1 LPPRIQMTRCII
13 LAVIAGTIV
22 TNAIADI
29 PKVDVHK
36 SIVRITT
43 TSQDPDYHVPWN
55 PGSISTGIG
64 AGFVIEGNRI
74 LTNAHVVS
82 NARFISVQREND
94 PRQYSGEVQFVA
106 HDCDL
111 AIVKVSDTAF
121 FKAMLPLHLGPLPTI
136 QSGVDVYGYPI
147 GGERLSVTQGI
158 VSRIDFE
165 SYSHS
170 SADSHLA
177 VQIDAA
183 INPGNSGG
191 PVLQNGRVVGIA
203 FQGYSG
209 DVAQNVGFMIPTP
222 VIQRFLADI
231 ADGHYHRYVDLS
243 ITPESLTNSAARR
256 ALGLPDDDTG
266 VLVSSVESDGSCGG
280 KLEPGDVLLS
290 IDGHRIISDQT
301 VELDGENVDLAEIV
315 ERKLKGD
322 KVKIDLLRNHQPMTV
337 EIELEPNNPY
347 LIQSNIFDEDPRFVM
362 FGGLVFQP
370 LSKNLMDAYQ
380 IDDLRVRYYY
390 NNFVND
396 EIFEQHPEVIILS
409 NILPDPVNAYLAG
422 FRYQIVD
429 EINGQ
434 KIRTLSD
441 AAEAFKKTA
450 DFYVIKFIGANRPA
464 VLQRT
469 AVEEARQRII
479 DNYGVRVDQDLGEQT
494 LK

>member
-1 LPPRIQMTRCII
+1 MIRSTLFGIACLVATSAFAG
-13 LAVIAGTIV
+13 AVSDT
-22 TNAIADI
+22 
-29 PKVDVHK
+29 PKFDVHK

-43 TSQDPDYHVPWN
+43 TAQEPDYRVPWN

-64 AGFVIEGNRI
+64 AGFVIDANRI

-82 NARFISVQREND
+82 NGRFISVQREND
-94 PRQYSGEVQFVA
+94 PRQYSGQVKFVA

-111 AIVKVSDTAF
+111 AIVTVSDPNF
-121 FKAMLPLHLGPLPTI
+121 FKTMEPLHFGPLPTI
-136 QSGVDVYGYPI
+136 QSVVDVYGYPI

-170 SADSHLA
+170 GADSHLA

-191 PVLQNGRVVGIA
+191 PVLQNSKVVGIA

-231 ADGHYHRYVDLS
+231 ASGHYNRYVDLS
-243 ITPESLTNSAARR
+243 IVPESLTNAAARR

-266 VLVSSVESDGSCGG
+266 VLVSSVESDACAAG

-301 VELDGENVDLAEIV
+301 VELDGENVDLAEVI

-322 KVKIDLLRNHQPMTV
+322 KVKIDLLRNHQPLSV
-337 EIELEPNNPY
+337 DIELEPNNSY
-347 LIQSNIFDEDPRFVM
+347 LIQANIFDEYPRFVM

-370 LSKNLMDAYQ
+370 LSKNLLEAFQ
-380 IDDLRVRYYY
+380 IEDLRVRYFY
-390 NNFVND
+390 NNFIND
-396 EIFEQHPEVIILS
+396 EIFKDHPQVILLS
-409 NILPDPVNAYLAG
+409 NILPDPVNAYLSE

-429 EINGQ
+429 EINGH
-434 KIRTLSD
+434 KIRTLADVAS
-441 AAEAFKKTA
+441 AFDETS
-450 DFYVIKFIGANRPA
+450 DFYTIKFVGASRPA

-469 AVEEARQRII
+469 AVEEAKERIK
-479 DNYGVRVDQDLGEQT
+479 DNYGVRLERNLGEET
-494 LK
+494 LR

>member
-1 LPPRIQMTRCII
+1 MIRSTLF
-13 LAVIAGTIV
+13 
-22 TNAIADI
+22 AIASLVATSAVADT
-29 PKVDVHK
+29 PKVDVYK

-43 TSQDPDYHVPWN
+43 TAQEPDYRVPWN

-64 AGFVIEGNRI
+64 AGFVIDGNRI

-94 PRQYSGEVQFVA
+94 PRQYSGQVQFVA

-111 AIVKVSDTAF
+111 AIVKISDPNF
-121 FKAMLPLHLGPLPTI
+121 FKTMLPLHLGPLPTI

-147 GGERLSVTQGI
+147 GGERISVTQGI

-170 SADSHLA
+170 GADSHLA

-191 PVLQNGRVVGIA
+191 PVLQNGKVVGIA

-231 ADGHYHRYVDLS
+231 ASGHYNRYVDWS
-243 ITPESLTNSAARR
+243 IVVEGLTNAAARR

-266 VLVSSVESDGSCGG
+266 VLVSSVESDACAAG

-290 IDGHRIISDQT
+290 VDGHRVISDET
-301 VELDGENVDLAEIV
+301 VELDGENVDLAEII

-322 KVKIDLLRNHQPMTV
+322 KVKVDLLRNHQPLSV
-337 EIELEPNNPY
+337 EFELEPNNSY
-347 LIQSNIFDEDPRFVM
+347 LIQANIFDEYPRFVM

-370 LSKNLMDAYQ
+370 LSRNLIEAYQ
-380 IDDLRVRYYY
+380 IEDLRVRYFY
-390 NNFVND
+390 NNFIND
-396 EIFEQHPEVIILS
+396 EIFREHPQVVILS
-409 NILPDPVNAYLAG
+409 NILPDPVNAYLSE

-429 EINGQ
+429 EVNGH
-434 KIRTLSD
+434 KIRTLAD
-441 AAEAFKKTA
+441 MANAFDETS
-450 DFYVIKFIGANRPA
+450 DFYVIKFIGASRPA
-464 VLQRT
+464 VLQRS
-469 AVEEARQRII
+469 AVEEAKQRIRE
-479 DNYGVRVDQDLGEQT
+479 NYGVRLEQNLGEET
-494 LK
+494 LR

>member
-1 LPPRIQMTRCII
+1 MIRSTFF
-13 LAVIAGTIV
+13 AIACLVATS
-22 TNAIADI
+22 AIADT

-43 TSQDPDYHVPWN
+43 TAQDPDYRVPWN

-64 AGFVIEGNRI
+64 AGFVIDGNRI

-82 NARFISVQREND
+82 NGRFISVQREND
-94 PRQYSGEVQFVA
+94 PRQYSGEVKFIA

-111 AIVKVSDTAF
+111 AIVKISDPNF
-121 FKAMLPLHLGPLPTI
+121 FKTMVPLHLGPLPTI

-170 SADSHLA
+170 GADSHLA

-231 ADGHYHRYVDLS
+231 VDGHYNRYVDLS
-243 ITPESLTNSAARR
+243 VTYENLTNAAARR

-266 VLVSSVESDGSCGG
+266 VLVGSVESDACAAG
-280 KLEPGDVLLS
+280 KLQPGDVLLS
-290 IDGHRIISDQT
+290 IDGHRVISDQT
-301 VELDGENVDLAEIV
+301 VELDGENVDLAEVV

-322 KVKIDLLRNHQPMTV
+322 KVKIGLLRNHQPLEV
-337 EIELEPNNPY
+337 EIELEPNESY
-347 LIQSNIFDEDPRFVM
+347 LIQSNIFDEYPRFVM

-370 LSKNLMDAYQ
+370 LSKNLLEAFQ
-380 IDDLRVRYYY
+380 IDDLRVRYFY

-396 EIFEQHPEVIILS
+396 ELFKDHPQIIILS

-422 FRYQIVD
+422 FRNQIVD
-429 EINGQ
+429 EINGH
-434 KIRTLSD
+434 KVRSLADVAS
-441 AAEAFKKTA
+441 AFDETS
-450 DFYVIKFIGANRPA
+450 DFYTVKFVGAIRPA

-469 AVEEARQRII
+469 AVMEAKERIKE
-479 DNYGVRVDQDLGEQT
+479 NYGVRLERNLGEET

>member
-1 LPPRIQMTRCII
+1 MIRSTLFGIACLVATNA
-13 LAVIAGTIV
+13 LAG
-22 TNAIADI
+22 AIADT
-29 PKVDVHK
+29 PKFDVHK

-43 TSQDPDYHVPWN
+43 TAQEPDYRVPWN

-64 AGFVIEGNRI
+64 AGFVIDGNRI

-82 NARFISVQREND
+82 NGRFISVQREND
-94 PRQYSGEVQFVA
+94 PRQYSGQVKFIA

-111 AIVKVSDTAF
+111 AIVSVSDPNF
-121 FKAMLPLHLGPLPTI
+121 FKTMQPLHFGPLPTI
-136 QSGVDVYGYPI
+136 QSIVDVYGYPI

-170 SADSHLA
+170 GADSHLA

-191 PVLQNGRVVGIA
+191 PVLQNGKVVGIA

-231 ADGHYHRYVDLS
+231 ASGHYNRYVDLS
-243 ITPESLTNSAARR
+243 IVPESLTNAAARR

-266 VLVSSVESDGSCGG
+266 VLVSSVESDACAAG

-301 VELDGENVDLAEIV
+301 VELDGENVDLAEVI

-322 KVKIDLLRNHQPMTV
+322 KVKVDLLRNHQPLSV
-337 EIELEPNNPY
+337 EIELEPNNSY
-347 LIQSNIFDEDPRFVM
+347 LIQANIFDEYPRFVM

-370 LSKNLMDAYQ
+370 LSKNLLEAFQ
-380 IDDLRVRYYY
+380 IEDLRVRYFY
-390 NNFVND
+390 NNFIND
-396 EIFEQHPEVIILS
+396 EIFKDHPQVILLS
-409 NILPDPVNAYLAG
+409 NILPDPVNAYLSG

-429 EINGQ
+429 QINGH
-434 KIRTLSD
+434 KIRTLAD
-441 AAEAFKKTA
+441 VANAFDETS
-450 DFYVIKFIGANRPA
+450 DFYTIKFVGASRPA
-464 VLQRT
+464 VLQRS
-469 AVEEARQRII
+469 AVEEAKERIK
-479 DNYGVRVDQDLGEQT
+479 DNYGVRLERNLGEET
-494 LK
+494 LR

>member
-1 LPPRIQMTRCII
+1 MIRSTLF
-13 LAVIAGTIV
+13 
-22 TNAIADI
+22 AIAYLVATSAVADT
-29 PKVDVHK
+29 PKVDVYK

-43 TSQDPDYHVPWN
+43 TAQEPDYRVPWN

-64 AGFVIEGNRI
+64 AGFVIDGNRI
-74 LTNAHVVS
+74 LTNAHVIS

-94 PRQYSGEVQFVA
+94 PRQYSGQVQFVA

-111 AIVKVSDTAF
+111 AIVKISDPNF
-121 FKAMLPLHLGPLPTI
+121 FKTMLPLHLGPLPTI

-147 GGERLSVTQGI
+147 GGERISVTQGI

-170 SADSHLA
+170 GADSHLA

-191 PVLQNGRVVGIA
+191 PVLQNGKVVGIA

-231 ADGHYHRYVDLS
+231 ASGHYNRYVDWS
-243 ITPESLTNSAARR
+243 IVVEGLTNASARR

-266 VLVSSVESDGSCGG
+266 VLVSSVESDACAAG
-280 KLEPGDVLLS
+280 KLQPGDVLLAV
-290 IDGHRIISDQT
+290 DGHRVISDET
-301 VELDGENVDLAEIV
+301 VELDGENVDLAEII

-322 KVKIDLLRNHQPMTV
+322 KVNVDLLRNHQRLTA
-337 EIELEPNNPY
+337 EIELEPNNSY
-347 LIQSNIFDEDPRFVM
+347 LIQANIFDEYPRFVM

-370 LSKNLMDAYQ
+370 LSRNLIEAYQ
-380 IDDLRVRYYY
+380 IEDLRVRYFY
-390 NNFVND
+390 NNFIND
-396 EIFEQHPEVIILS
+396 EIFKEHPQVIILS
-409 NILPDPVNAYLAG
+409 NILPDPVNAYLSE

-429 EINGQ
+429 EINGH
-434 KIRTLSD
+434 KIRTLAD
-441 AAEAFKKTA
+441 AANAFDETS
-450 DFYVIKFIGANRPA
+450 DFYVIKFIGASRPA
-464 VLQRT
+464 VLQRS
-469 AVEEARQRII
+469 AVEEAKARIGE
-479 DNYGVRVDQDLGEQT
+479 NYGVRLERNLGEET
-494 LK
+494 LR

>member
-1 LPPRIQMTRCII
+1 MIRSTLF
-13 LAVIAGTIV
+13 AIASLVATS
-22 TNAIADI
+22 AIADT

-43 TSQDPDYHVPWN
+43 TAQEPDYRVPWN

-64 AGFVIEGNRI
+64 AGFVIDGNRI

-82 NARFISVQREND
+82 NGRFISVQREND
-94 PRQYSGEVQFVA
+94 PRQYSGQVKFIG

-111 AIVKVSDTAF
+111 AIVTISDPNF
-121 FKAMLPLHLGPLPTI
+121 FKTMLPLHLGPLPTI

-170 SADSHLA
+170 GADSHLA

-191 PVLQNGRVVGIA
+191 PVLQNGKVVGIA

-231 ADGHYHRYVDLS
+231 VSGHYNRYVDMS
-243 ITPESLTNSAARR
+243 VTYENLTNASARR

-266 VLVSSVESDGSCGG
+266 VLVGSVESDACAAG
-280 KLEPGDVLLS
+280 KLQPGDVLLS

-322 KVKIDLLRNHQPMTV
+322 KVKIALLRNHQPMEV
-337 EIELEPNNPY
+337 EIELEPNNSY
-347 LIQSNIFDEDPRFVM
+347 LIQANVFDEYPRFVM

-370 LSKNLMDAYQ
+370 LSKNLLEAFQ
-380 IDDLRVRYYY
+380 IDDLRVRYFY

-396 EIFEQHPEVIILS
+396 EIYKDHPQVIILS
-409 NILPDPVNAYLAG
+409 NVLPDPVNAYLAG

-429 EINGQ
+429 EINGH
-434 KIRTLSD
+434 KIRTLAD
-441 AAEAFKKTA
+441 VANAFDQTS
-450 DFYVIKFIGANRPA
+450 DFYTVKFIGANRPA

-469 AVEEARQRII
+469 AVQEAKERIKE
-479 DNYGVRVDQDLGEQT
+479 NYGVRLERNLGEET
-494 LK
+494 LR

>member
-1 LPPRIQMTRCII
+1 
-13 LAVIAGTIV
+13 
-22 TNAIADI
+22 
-29 PKVDVHK
+29 
-36 SIVRITT
+36 
-43 TSQDPDYHVPWN
+43 
-55 PGSISTGIG
+55 
-64 AGFVIEGNRI
+64 
-74 LTNAHVVS
+74 
-82 NARFISVQREND
+82 
-94 PRQYSGEVQFVA
+94 
-106 HDCDL
+106 
-111 AIVKVSDTAF
+111 
-121 FKAMLPLHLGPLPTI
+121 
-136 QSGVDVYGYPI
+136 
-147 GGERLSVTQGI
+147 
-158 VSRIDFE
+158 
-165 SYSHS
+165 
-170 SADSHLA
+170 
-177 VQIDAA
+177 
-183 INPGNSGG
+183 
-191 PVLQNGRVVGIA
+191 
-203 FQGYSG
+203 
-209 DVAQNVGFMIPTP
+209 VGFMIPTP

-243 ITPESLTNSAARR
+243 ITPESLTNSAARM

-280 KLEPGDVLLS
+280 KIEPGDVLLS

-315 ERKLKGD
+315 ERKLKGN

-337 EIELEPNNPY
+337 EIELQPNNPY

-370 LSKNLMDAYQ
+370 LSKNLMEAYQ
-380 IDDLRVRYYY
+380 IDDLQLRYYY
-390 NNFVND
+390 NNFIND
-396 EIFEQHPEVIILS
+396 EIFEQHPEVVILS

-441 AAEAFKKTA
+441 VADAFKKTA

-464 VLQRT
+464 VLQRS

-479 DNYGVRVDQDLGEQT
+479 DNYGVRVEQDLGQQT

>member
-1 LPPRIQMTRCII
+1 MIRCTL
-13 LAVIAGTIV
+13 LAIAGVIAA
-22 TNAIADI
+22 NAIADT

-43 TSQDPDYHVPWN
+43 TSQEPDYRVPWN

-64 AGFVIEGNRI
+64 AGFVIDGNRI

-82 NARFISVQREND
+82 NSRFISVHREND
-94 PRQYSGEVQFVA
+94 PRQYSGQVQFIG

-111 AIVKVSDTAF
+111 AIVKVSDPAF
-121 FKAMLPLHLGPLPTI
+121 FKTMQPLHLGPLPTI
-136 QSGVDVYGYPI
+136 QSGVDVFGYPI

-170 SADSHLA
+170 GADSHLA

-191 PVLQNGRVVGIA
+191 PVLQNGKVVGIA

-231 ADGHYHRYVDLS
+231 ADGHYDRYVDLS
-243 ITPESLTNSAARR
+243 INTENLTNAAARR
-256 ALGLPDDDTG
+256 ALGLPDDNTG
-266 VLVSSVESDGSCGG
+266 VLVSSVESDACCGG
-280 KLEPGDVLLS
+280 KILPGDVLLS

-322 KVKIDLLRNHQPMTV
+322 RVTIDLLREHQPMNV
-337 EIELEPNNPY
+337 EIELAPNNSY
-347 LIQSNIFDEDPRFVM
+347 LMQANVFDEYPRFVTCA
-362 FGGLVFQP
+362 GLVFQP
-370 LSKNLMDAYQ
+370 LSKNLLEAYQ
-380 IDDLRVRYYY
+380 IDDLRVRYFY

-396 EIFEQHPEVIILS
+396 ELFKEHPQVIILS
-409 NILPDPVNAYLAG
+409 NILPDPVNAYLSE

-429 EINGQ
+429 EINGT
-434 KIRTLSD
+434 KIRTLADVAD
-441 AAEAFKKTA
+441 AFQKTA
-450 DFYVIKFIGANRPA
+450 DFYVVKFVGANRPA
-464 VLQRT
+464 VLERT
-469 AVEEARQRII
+469 AVEEARQRIK
-479 DNYGVRVDQDLGEQT
+479 DNYGVRIEQKLGEET
-494 LK
+494 VR